1 MKSGYNLKNK
11 TQNIFMLHLKPKTIK
26 ILILLYSVAFF
37 VDSAVQLLIP
47 GQQVSGT
54 PHVFFHIFSG
64 IALIT
69 VLRFFPSKINLALL
83 IFGIGYMSLG
93 IGAIIFP
100 HTHNGYQSSIIGLD
114 GDANTPLT
122 HIGVSS
128 VALILA
134 FLTHFQ
140 KKIEI

>member
-1 MKSGYNLKNK
+1 MLQLKTK
-11 TQNIFMLHLKPKTIK
+11 TVK
-26 ILILLYSVAFF
+26 ILISLYAIAFLI
-37 VDSAVQLLIP
+37 DSAIQLLIP

-64 IALIT
+64 IILLT

-83 IFGIGYMSLG
+83 VFGIGYMSLG

-100 HTHNGYQSSIIGLD
+100 HSHNGYQSSIIGLD
-114 GDANTPLT
+114 GDANTPIT

-134 FLTHFQ
+134 FLSHFQ